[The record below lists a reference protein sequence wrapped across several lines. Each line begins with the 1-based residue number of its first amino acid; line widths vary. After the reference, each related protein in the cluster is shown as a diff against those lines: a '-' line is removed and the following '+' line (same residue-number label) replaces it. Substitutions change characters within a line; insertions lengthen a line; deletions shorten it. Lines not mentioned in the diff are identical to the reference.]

1 MIHEKIEIHL
11 KDSEFTANLFTYF
24 LDNSPEIDPERKR
37 PVVLICPGGGY
48 AMTSDRE
55 AEALAV
61 KFMAMG
67 YHAAILRY
75 SVAPARFPEAL
86 LQLATAVAMLR
97 ENADKWNID
106 TEKIVVQGSSAGGH
120 LAASLGVFWN
130 KPFVAEA
137 LEMDAEKF
145 CPNGLMLSYPV
156 ITSGEKA
163 HQGSF
168 ESVLGEDYADEEKLR
183 FLSLEFNVTKD
194 TPPTFMWHTAPD
206 DTVPVENSLL
216 FFQALH
222 ALDIPAELHIY
233 PVGGH
238 GLGLATAETSC
249 PNGYGIQAECETWVQ
264 LAGDWMKHTFEA
276 KEIMK
281 AQWEEGGTDER
292 ECKNSTPCLSFF
304 TYQLR
309 YENSLNIQFRR
320 LIHSVGNIFPVFL
333 TLPDAFSKQ
342 ILDLAVDG
350 AEIIFCPGGNLI
362 IKLCRKPE
370 RNLFLWSGISH

>member
-238 GLGLATAETSC
+238 GLGLATEETKC
-249 PNGYGIQAECETWVQ
+249 TNGYGIQAECQSWMS
-264 LAGDWMKHTFEA
+264 LAGDWMHYLWE
-276 KEIMK
+276 KEETK
-281 AQWEEGGTDER
+281 PRAPWENNE
-292 ECKNSTPCLSFF
+292 
-304 TYQLR
+304 
-309 YENSLNIQFRR
+309 
-320 LIHSVGNIFPVFL
+320 
-333 TLPDAFSKQ
+333 
-342 ILDLAVDG
+342 
-350 AEIIFCPGGNLI
+350 
-362 IKLCRKPE
+362 
-370 RNLFLWSGISH
+370 